1 MAEKEEMNLEEEN
14 EILEEEKEKKSKF
27 PIKIVIIVLLV
38 LILSGGG
45 FFLVKGGILA
55 DIYKER
61 SPETASKGGGQS
73 LKPDI
78 GPIYSM
84 ETFIVNLVDPHGKK
98 YLKVKL
104 ELELDSEKVR
114 GEIDR
119 RLPQF
124 RDTILTML
132 SSKTF
137 QDVSSMEGK
146 LQLRAEIIS
155 MLNQYLRSGMIS
167 NIYFID
173 FIVQ

>member
-1 MAEKEEMNLEEEN
+1 MAEKEELNVEEKNEVPEEET
-14 EILEEEKEKKSKF
+14 EKKSKF
-27 PIKIVIIVLLV
+27 PMKIVIIALLV

-45 FFLVKGGILA
+45 FFLLKGGILA
-55 DIYKER
+55 NISKEGAT
-61 SPETASKGGGQS
+61 ETSSKGSGRGQ
-73 LKPDI
+73 KPDI
-78 GPIYSM
+78 GPTYSL

-104 ELELDSEKVR
+104 DLELDREEVR
-114 GEIDR
+114 EEIDK

-137 QDVSSMEGK
+137 QDISSMEGK